1 MTTFLTKSQRSI
13 LTDWFIEQLIE
24 TESQFLDDSE
34 DAERKSLASLNN
46 VQFHEIMLDQMPTCM
61 NDLKNL

>member
-1 MTTFLTKSQRSI
+1 MTTFLTKAQRVT

-24 TESQFLDDSE
+24 TESPFLNDSE
-34 DAERKSLASLNN
+34 EAERSALASLKNPD
-46 VQFHEIMLDQMPTCM
+46 FCEIMLDQMPTCM

>member
-1 MTTFLTKSQRSI
+1 MTTFLTKSQRAT
-13 LTDWFIEQLIE
+13 LTEWFIVQLIE
-24 TESQFLDDSE
+24 TNSQFIDDSE
-34 DAERKSLASLNN
+34 EAERKSLASLNN